1 MKTKNNPSN
10 SRQVQGA
17 TVQFAP
23 IVPYKDRVNLLTPY
37 QKRVYN
43 LLLEGGQWSTIE
55 LMRKLN
61 IADPRKAIER
71 IRANGLEVS
80 DYWCTGEYGTRYK
93 RYFIRK

>member
-1 MKTKNNPSN
+1 MRQKNNPSN

-17 TVQFAP
+17 RVQCTP
-23 IVPYKDRVNLLTPY
+23 IVPYKDRINMLTAY

-71 IRANGLEVS
+71 IRANGLTIS
-80 DYWCTGEYGTRYK
+80 DYWCTGESGNRYK